1 MELLDWKAKKALD
14 DLKKTSKY
22 QQIMSQS
29 GLFVKKKAEKVLK
42 DKRQNLKS
50 LLIHQAQVD
59 KVIEGYF
66 FLIKTTYDS
75 FKYTAISV
83 TGEDLNGMGMRFGLY
98 N

>member
-1 MELLDWKAKKALD
+1 
-14 DLKKTSKY
+14 
-22 QQIMSQS
+22 
-29 GLFVKKKAEKVLK
+29 
-42 DKRQNLKS
+42 
-50 LLIHQAQVD
+50 LIHQAQVD